1 MFAKGT
7 IMKEEPNVLE
17 SVVGKARASYG
28 LWHNA
33 LQAFSMDDEDF
44 YKKLSSIALSMV
56 QKGEEAWMAAN
67 MIGQLTLLSG
77 QPLKM
82 KRKLKAEKA
91 KLPHERFER
100 LNEVLKKAVSVIVE
114 LKVE

>member
-7 IMKEEPNVLE
+7 TMKEEPKVLE

-33 LQAFSMDDEDF
+33 LQAFSMEDEDAN
-44 YKKLSSIALSMV
+44 KKLSSAALSIV

-100 LNEVLKKAVSVIVE
+100 LNEVLKKLVSEVVD
-114 LKVE
+114 LKIE